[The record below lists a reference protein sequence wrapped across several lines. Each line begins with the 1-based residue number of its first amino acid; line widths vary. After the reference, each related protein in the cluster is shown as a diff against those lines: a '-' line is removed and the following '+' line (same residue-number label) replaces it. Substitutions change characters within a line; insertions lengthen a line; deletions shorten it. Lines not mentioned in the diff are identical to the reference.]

1 MKRVLP
7 VLLCLA
13 SIDLCGQAARLVMQN
28 GAYIQFPT
36 HTLSA
41 PVTTS
46 TYLVIE
52 NPSPTAITT
61 VGAAGGNIVTEHQLN
76 KVRWMNGGAAVG
88 APNTFIVPFT
98 TPSGVKIPVSVYKT
112 AAGSVLASN
121 SMVFSTHSWRS
132 VAAAA
137 GSEWD
142 NSGYMPTGVTHM
154 NANVAIP
161 LNNSNNV
168 IDRFWIVDTKDAATG
183 AAYAVNPALNLSFT
197 FDPADAAHAGNIAGL
212 SSTLQAQRFNTTQ
225 NKWGDYGPMGTLTGN
240 SVINIGVPVDHV
252 FRVWT
257 LSNGGGSPLPIEL
270 ISWSGACENGD
281 VTLKWST
288 ASEINNSFFAIERSD
303 DANDWRTIGIVEGA
317 GNSTSRLDYSFVD
330 AYAPAMGYYRLRQ
343 TDYDG
348 VNEVSVVIAAGCKG
362 EDGITIVNA
371 WDDLMDLNVVVSAS
385 FGGVYELTLL
395 DAQGRTLTV
404 RPSQV
409 VNEGATQLKIDKN
422 GIAPG
427 IYTIMLHNNDRVLS
441 RRLMVN

>member
-1 MKRVLP
+1 MKRALP

-13 SIDLCGQAARLVMQN
+13 SIDLCGQAAQLVMQN
-28 GAYIQFPT
+28 GAYIQFTATPT
-36 HTLSA
+36 A
-41 PVTTS
+41 S

-52 NPSPTAITT
+52 NTSPTAIAPM
-61 VGAAGGNIVTEHQLN
+61 GAAGGNIVTEHQLN
-76 KVRWMNGGAAVG
+76 KVRWMNGTTGIGAG
-88 APNTFIVPFT
+88 NTFTVPFT
-98 TPSGVKIPVSVYKT
+98 TSTGVKIPVSVYKT
-112 AAGSVLASN
+112 AAGSTTASN

-132 VAAAA
+132 GTAA
-137 GSEWD
+137 GTAWN
-142 NSGYMPTGVTHM
+142 NSAYMPTGVTHM

-161 LNNSNNV
+161 QNNSNNV
-168 IDRFWIVDTKDAATG
+168 IDRFWIIDTKDAATG

-197 FDPADAAHAGNIAGL
+197 FDPMDAATNGVPGNVTGL
-212 SSTLQAQRFNTTQ
+212 SGTLQAQRFNTTQ

-317 GNSTSRLDYSFVD
+317 GNSTTRLDYSFVD

-348 VNEVSVVIAAGCKG
+348 VNEVSAVIAAGCKG
-362 EDGITIVNA
+362 EDGISIVNA

-395 DAQGRTLTV
+395 DVQGRTLTV

-409 VNEGATQLKIDKN
+409 VNEGATQLKLDKN

>member
-1 MKRVLP
+1 
-7 VLLCLA
+7 
-13 SIDLCGQAARLVMQN
+13 MQN
-28 GAYIQFPT
+28 GAYIQFTANPT
-36 HTLSA
+36 A
-41 PVTTS
+41 S

-52 NPSPTAITT
+52 NTSPTAISTT
-61 VGAAGGNIVTEHQLN
+61 GAAGGNIVTEHQLN
-76 KVRWMNGGAAVG
+76 KVRWMNGSAAIGAG
-88 APNTFIVPFT
+88 NTFVVPFT
-98 TPSGVKIPVSVYKT
+98 TSTGVKIPVSVYKT
-112 AAGSVLASN
+112 VAGSVTASN

-132 VAAAA
+132 GTVIGTA
-137 GSEWD
+137 WD
-142 NSGYMPTGVTHM
+142 NSLYMPTGVTHM
-154 NANVAIP
+154 NANVAGVQ
-161 LNNSNNV
+161 NNSNNV

-183 AAYAVNPALNLSFT
+183 AAYAVNPALNLSFAFET
-197 FDPADAAHAGNIAGL
+197 ADAANPGNIAGL
-212 SSTLQAQRFNTTQ
+212 SGTLQAQRFNTTL
-225 NKWGDYGPMGTLTGN
+225 NRWGDFAPAGSLSAGLV
-240 SVINIGVPVDHV
+240 SNIAVPAADV

-257 LSNGGGSPLPIEL
+257 LSNGGTSPLPIEL

-303 DANDWRTIGIVEGA
+303 DANEWRTIGIVEGA
-317 GNSTSRLDYSFVD
+317 GNSTTRLDYSFVD

-343 TDYDG
+343 TDFDG
-348 VNEVSVVIAAGCKG
+348 VNEVSAVIAAGCKG
-362 EDGITIVNA
+362 EDGINIVNA

-395 DAQGRTLTV
+395 DAQGRTLTA

-441 RRLMVN
+441 RRLLVN